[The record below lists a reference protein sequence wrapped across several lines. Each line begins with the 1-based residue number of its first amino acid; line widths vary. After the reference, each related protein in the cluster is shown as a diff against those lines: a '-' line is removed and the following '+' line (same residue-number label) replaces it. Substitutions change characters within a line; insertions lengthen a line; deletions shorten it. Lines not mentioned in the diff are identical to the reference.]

1 MSLYTDET
9 VQIELEEADW
19 SQLLD
24 EYDYSRPQRGELRDG
39 LIMQKEDNGVLVS
52 IGTKREGVIPWQ
64 DVRQMGD
71 NYMDTLHVGE
81 PIQVYVQDPENKDG
95 ELILSLTMVQVAK
108 DWESASGLFSDGGIV
123 RCKVV
128 GFNKGGLLVQFNH
141 IRGFVPASQVAQLHG
156 RTAAE
161 ERQQALQR
169 MVNQEIPLKVI
180 EVDRERNRLVF
191 SERSAT
197 QEWRKAQKQ
206 RLLSELQA
214 GDILQGRVNQLTN
227 FGAFIDLGGADG
239 LAHISELSWQ
249 RVNNPREVLS
259 PGQEVKVVVV
269 EIDRERERIGLSLR
283 KLQDNPW
290 DTIDQRYSLGQLI
303 TGPVTNVTP
312 FGAFVQVEEAVEGLI
327 HASELD
333 VDPQTQPSEV
343 LKSGQEITAK
353 VISLD
358 RQRQR
363 MGLSLRRV
371 TEDTQEEDGDSA
383 NAEDEQLE
391 APDTTTTDEQ
401 LEAPDTTEKPENVP
415 TTETH
420 AEETHA
426 EPTEDDA
433 LTPPIEEQ
441 QIEEPVAVAVAQAET
456 PAQEPEQQ
464 QQNTAHTEEQEQ
476 EPATTLMET
485 AVGTMPV
492 AVAAPTTGDAQH
504 DSTTSTTTHLQ
515 EAAVGQA
522 ERTESAPDTNG
533 HSDNGNG
540 NLALTS
546 EHEALATTVST
557 SQTNGESATTSVVET
572 KKDAQ
577 QDSSVSHG
585 TIHANVTETV
595 GAPTSE

>member
-1 MSLYTDET
+1 MSLESGDMLHKQSDFDESNWT
-9 VQIELEEADW
+9 
-19 SQLLD
+19 QLLD

-39 LIMQKEDNGVLVS
+39 LIMQIEENGVLVS

-71 NYMDTLHVGE
+71 EFIDTLHVGDA
-81 PIQVYVQDPENKDG
+81 IQVYVQDPENKEGD
-95 ELILSLTMVQVAK
+95 LILSLTMVQVAK
-108 DWESASGLFSDGGIV
+108 DWETAQRLYGEGEIV

-128 GFNKGGLLVQFNH
+128 GFNKGGLLVQFNR

-180 EVDRERNRLVF
+180 EVDRDRNRLVF

-206 RLLSELQA
+206 RLLTELQA
-214 GDILQGRVNQLTN
+214 GDVLSGRVNQLTN

-249 RVNNPREVLS
+249 RVNHPREVLS

-269 EIDRERERIGLSLR
+269 EIDRDRERIGLSLR
-283 KLQDNPW
+283 KLQENPW
-290 DTIDQRYSLGQLI
+290 ETIDQRYSLGQLV

-333 VDPQTQPSEV
+333 VDPQTQPSDV
-343 LKSGQEITAK
+343 LQPNQSITAK

-371 TEDTQEEDGDSA
+371 S
-383 NAEDEQLE
+383 DEQSE
-391 APDTTTTDEQ
+391 G
-401 LEAPDTTEKPENVP
+401 
-415 TTETH
+415 
-420 AEETHA
+420 EEGA
-426 EPTEDDA
+426 EPTGEATGESTDVQTA
-433 LTPPIEEQ
+433 G
-441 QIEEPVAVAVAQAET
+441 AET
-456 PAQEPEQQ
+456 TAEAVSAEQPEVSTDGVVPVVQEE
-464 QQNTAHTEEQEQ
+464 TTDVEEVTGDVE
-476 EPATTLMET
+476 
-485 AVGTMPV
+485 
-492 AVAAPTTGDAQH
+492 APTDDVSDA
-504 DSTTSTTTHLQ
+504 DAPTP
-515 EAAVGQA
+515 A
-522 ERTESAPDTNG
+522 EVVSDTESDDTPQDG
-533 HSDNGNG
+533 
-540 NLALTS
+540 
-546 EHEALATTVST
+546 
-557 SQTNGESATTSVVET
+557 VVEVAT
-572 KKDAQ
+572 
-577 QDSSVSHG
+577 
-585 TIHANVTETV
+585 
-595 GAPTSE
+595 PTDDGDESK